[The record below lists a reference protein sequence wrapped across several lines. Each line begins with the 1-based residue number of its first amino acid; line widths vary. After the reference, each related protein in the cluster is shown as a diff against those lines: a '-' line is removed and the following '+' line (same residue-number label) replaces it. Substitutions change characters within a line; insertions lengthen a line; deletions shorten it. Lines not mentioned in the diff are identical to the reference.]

1 MPQFALEETLLLCG
15 CNYNFVKNLDF
26 LNRDELERFLVQ
38 SGIRIDDYIN
48 TAMDMSTEIHSGI
61 KREDNQSPFLE
72 THIWPVT
79 RDVIKHYLTVNRNIT
94 SVEIVSAIL
103 HDVMEDNDR
112 ILDLYKTKEYGFD
125 AYLKYRFGNRVYE
138 ICMGL
143 KIKPLENFPGDND
156 QQRQLTR
163 FHDYCKGLS
172 SADYDMKVI
181 KLVDRA
187 NNMKFISNMPKV
199 DGRLVNSKLKRYL
212 REAEDFYL
220 SFALLEASTKD
231 LYQNLRESYESLKS
245 LNMP

>member
-1 MPQFALEETLLLCG
+1 MNQ
-15 CNYNFVKNLDF
+15 DF
-26 LNRDELERFLVQ
+26 LKREDLENFLTQNR
-38 SGIRIDDYIN
+38 IRIDDYI
-48 TAMDMSTEIHSGI
+48 TKAMDVSTEIHSGI

-79 RDVIKHYLTVNRNIT
+79 RDVVNHYLTVNRNIT
-94 SVEIVSAIL
+94 SVEIVSSIL

-125 AYLKYRFGNRVYE
+125 AYLKYRFGIRVHE
-138 ICMGL
+138 ICMDL
-143 KIKPLENFPGDND
+143 KIKPLENYFGDND
-156 QQRQLTR
+156 EQRQLAR

-187 NNMKFISNMPKV
+187 NNMKFISNMPKL
-199 DGRLVNSKLKRYL
+199 DGNLVNNKIKRYL

-220 SFALLEASTKD
+220 SFALLDPAMKD
-231 LYQNLRESYESLKS
+231 LYLKLRESYENLK
-245 LNMP
+245 LKNKP

>member
-1 MPQFALEETLLLCG
+1 MMNQ
-15 CNYNFVKNLDF
+15 DF
-26 LNRDELERFLVQ
+26 LKREDLENFLTENR
-38 SGIRIDDYIN
+38 IRIDDYIIK
-48 TAMDMSTEIHSGI
+48 AMDVSTEIHSGI

-79 RDVIKHYLTVNRNIT
+79 RDVVNHYLTVNRNIT
-94 SVEIVSAIL
+94 SVEIVSSIL

-125 AYLKYRFGNRVYE
+125 AYLKYRFGIRVHE
-138 ICMGL
+138 ICMDL
-143 KIKPLENFPGDND
+143 KIKPLENYSGDND
-156 QQRQLTR
+156 EQRQLAR

-187 NNMKFISNMPKV
+187 NNMKFISNMPKL
-199 DGRLVNSKLKRYL
+199 DGNLVTNKIKRYL

-220 SFALLEASTKD
+220 SFALLEPAMKD
-231 LYQNLRESYESLKS
+231 LYLKLRESYENLK
-245 LNMP
+245 LKNKP

>member
-1 MPQFALEETLLLCG
+1 M
-15 CNYNFVKNLDF
+15 KNQDF
-26 LNRDELERFLVQ
+26 LKREDLENFLTQNR
-38 SGIRIDDYIN
+38 IRIDDYI
-48 TAMDMSTEIHSGI
+48 TKAMDVSTEIHSGI

-79 RDVIKHYLTVNRNIT
+79 RDVVNHYLTVNRNIT
-94 SVEIVSAIL
+94 SVEIVSSIL

-125 AYLKYRFGNRVYE
+125 AYLKYRFGIRVHE
-138 ICMGL
+138 ICMDL
-143 KIKPLENFPGDND
+143 KIKPLENYSGDND
-156 QQRQLTR
+156 EQRQLAR

-187 NNMKFISNMPKV
+187 NNMKFIGNMPKL
-199 DGRLVNSKLKRYL
+199 DGNLVNNKIRRYL

-220 SFALLEASTKD
+220 SFALLEPAMKD
-231 LYQNLRESYESLKS
+231 LYLKLRESYENLK
-245 LNMP
+245 LRNKP

>member
-1 MPQFALEETLLLCG
+1 M
-15 CNYNFVKNLDF
+15 KNQDF
-26 LNRDELERFLVQ
+26 LKREDLENFLTQNR
-38 SGIRIDDYIN
+38 IRIDDYI
-48 TAMDMSTEIHSGI
+48 TKAMDVSTEIHSGI

-79 RDVIKHYLTVNRNIT
+79 RDVVNHYLTVNRNIT
-94 SVEIVSAIL
+94 SVEIVSSIL

-125 AYLKYRFGNRVYE
+125 AYLKYRFGIRVHE
-138 ICMGL
+138 ICMDL
-143 KIKPLENFPGDND
+143 KIKPLENYSGDND
-156 QQRQLTR
+156 EQRQLAR

-187 NNMKFISNMPKV
+187 NNMKFISNMPIL
-199 DGRLVNSKLKRYL
+199 DGNLVNNKIKRYL

-220 SFALLEASTKD
+220 SFALLDPAMKD
-231 LYQNLRESYESLKS
+231 LYLKLRESYENLK
-245 LNMP
+245 LKNKP